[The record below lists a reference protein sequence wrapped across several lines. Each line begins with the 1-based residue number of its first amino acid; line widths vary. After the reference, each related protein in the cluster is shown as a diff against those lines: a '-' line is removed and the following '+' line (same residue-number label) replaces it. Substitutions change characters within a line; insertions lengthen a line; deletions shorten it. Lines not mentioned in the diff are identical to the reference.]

1 MTRADQKGVRL
12 MMLARMINRYIVLAL
27 CACLSACSF
36 APLQPLPLENTN
48 SKNTSAK
55 RAPVFLAHGASS
67 GSEPL
72 NSMAAIQATLGNPYY
87 DGIEVD
93 LVLTGDGIPVLAH
106 DPWINEDSC
115 RRKDGA
121 PFEQVLIKDIAFDEL
136 TRVFECRF
144 LNAKNQTAAGE
155 YHSLISLSEAF
166 YFAKNHPNKILYLDL
181 KIQEK
186 MTQSA
191 FEYAAE
197 IYHQLIAAE
206 ISNPIFIEVPES
218 AHIHILESQF
228 SDYKITK
235 VLSYPAFYAGE
246 NWNKVGAWSALKT
259 FVFPSRPLSTVTDA
273 GADMLMSPTVVMS
286 YSSIKKLHHERVL
299 FGTFLVDTPKAFS
312 SAIDH
317 GADIIITDIS
327 PSHMPELSLKDKQ

>member
-1 MTRADQKGVRL
+1 

-36 APLQPLPLENTN
+36 APLTPLSLENTN
-48 SKNTSAK
+48 SISASAK
-55 RAPVFLAHGASS
+55 RSPVFLAHGASS
-67 GSEPL
+67 GNEPL
-72 NSMAAIQATLGNPYY
+72 NSLAAIKATLGNPYY

-121 PFEQVLIKDIAFDEL
+121 PFEQLLIKDIAFDEL

-166 YFAKNHPNKILYLDL
+166 DFAKNHPNKILYLDL

-186 MTQSA
+186 MTQPA
-191 FEYAAE
+191 IEYAAE

-206 ISNPIFIEVPES
+206 ISNPIFIEVPEP

-228 SDYKITK
+228 SDYTITK
-235 VLSYPAFYAGE
+235 VLSYPAFFAGE

-259 FVFPSRPLSTVTDA
+259 FVFPSRPLTTVTDA

-286 YSSIKKLHHERVL
+286 YSSIKKLHRERVL
-299 FGTFLVDTPKAFS
+299 FGTFLVDDEVSMMDACH
-312 SAIDH
+312 H
-317 GADIIITDIS
+317 GADLIIMDML
-327 PSHMPELSLKDKQ
+327 PKGRCN

>member
-1 MTRADQKGVRL
+1 MV
-12 MMLARMINRYIVLAL
+12 LARMINRYIVLAL
-27 CACLSACSF
+27 CACLSACSY
-36 APLQPLPLENTN
+36 APLTPLPLENTKSN
-48 SKNTSAK
+48 SASAK

-67 GSEPL
+67 GREPL
-72 NSMAAIQATLGNPYY
+72 NSMAAIQATLGNPHY

-93 LVLTGDGIPVLAH
+93 LVLTGDSIPVLAH

-115 RRKDGA
+115 RRKDGS

-166 YFAKNHPNKILYLDL
+166 DFAKNYPNKILYLDL
-181 KIQEK
+181 KIQEN

-206 ISNPIFIEVPES
+206 ISNPIFIEVPET

-228 SDYKITK
+228 SDYEITK

-259 FVFPSRPLSTVTDA
+259 FVFPSRPLTTVTDA

-299 FGTFLVDTPKAFS
+299 FGTFLVDDEVSMMDACH
-312 SAIDH
+312 H
-317 GADIIITDIS
+317 GADLIIMDML
-327 PSHMPELSLKDKQ
+327 PKGRCN

>member
-1 MTRADQKGVRL
+1 MV
-12 MMLARMINRYIVLAL
+12 LARMINRYIVLAL

-72 NSMAAIQATLGNPYY
+72 NSMAAIKATLGNPHY

-93 LVLTGDGIPVLAH
+93 LVLTGDSIPVLAH

-121 PFEQVLIKDIAFDEL
+121 PFEQFLIKDIAFDEL

-144 LNAKNQTAAGE
+144 LSANHPADDGQ
-155 YHSLISLSEAF
+155 YYSLVSLSEVLHF
-166 YFAKNHPNKILYLDL
+166 VRHYPDDILYLDL
-181 KIQEK
+181 KIQED
-186 MTQSA
+186 MTQPA
-191 FEYAAE
+191 IEYVAE
-197 IYHQLIAAE
+197 IYHQLIAVE

-218 AHIHILESQF
+218 AQIQILESQF
-228 SDYKITK
+228 SDYEITK

-286 YSSIKKLHHERVL
+286 YSSIKKLHRERVL
-299 FGTFLVDTPKAFS
+299 FGTFFVDTPKAFS
-312 SAIDH
+312 IAIDH
-317 GADIIITDIS
+317 GADVIITDIS
-327 PSHMPELSLKDKQ
+327 PTHMSELSLKDKQ

>member
-48 SKNTSAK
+48 SKNASAK

-72 NSMAAIQATLGNPYY
+72 NSMAAIKATLGNPHY

-93 LVLTGDGIPVLAH
+93 LVLTGDSIPVLAH

-144 LNAKNQTAAGE
+144 LSANHPADDGQ
-155 YHSLISLSEAF
+155 YYSLASLSEVLH
-166 YFAKNHPNKILYLDL
+166 FARHYPDDILYLDL
-181 KIQEK
+181 KIQEN
-186 MTQSA
+186 MTQPA

-235 VLSYPAFYAGE
+235 VLSYPAFYADE
-246 NWNKVGAWSALKT
+246 NWNTVGAWSALKT

-299 FGTFLVDTPKAFS
+299 FGTFLVDDEVSMMDACH
-312 SAIDH
+312 H
-317 GADIIITDIS
+317 GADLIIMDML
-327 PSHMPELSLKDKQ
+327 PKGRCN

>member
-106 DPWINEDSC
+106 DPWINAEGC

-121 PFEQVLIKDIAFDEL
+121 PFDQVLIKDIAFDEL

-144 LNAKNQTAAGE
+144 LSANHPADDGQ
-155 YHSLISLSEAF
+155 YYSLASLSEVLH
-166 YFAKNHPNKILYLDL
+166 FARHYPDDILYLDL
-181 KIQEK
+181 KIQED
-186 MTQSA
+186 MTQPA
-191 FEYAAE
+191 IEYAAE

-218 AHIHILESQF
+218 AQIHILESQF
-228 SDYKITK
+228 SDYEITK

-286 YSSIKKLHHERVL
+286 YSSIKKLHRERVL
-299 FGTFLVDTPKAFS
+299 FGTFLVDDEVSMMDACH
-312 SAIDH
+312 H
-317 GADIIITDIS
+317 GADLIIMDML
-327 PSHMPELSLKDKQ
+327 PKGRCN